1 MWVEEGGDEGQKW
14 MVVDVLFSVPQD
26 FADAMMDV
34 KKAIEDVR
42 DSKTLRQVL
51 GSLLAIGNF
60 LNGREVRGWV
70 GKVCVVRE

>member
-1 MWVEEGGDEGQKW
+1 MICC
-14 MVVDVLFSVPQD
+14 DVLFSVPQD

-42 DSKTLRQVL
+42 ESKTLRQVL

-60 LNGREVRGWV
+60 LNGREVRV
-70 GKVCVVRE
+70 QVCVHGEEVSE

>member
-1 MWVEEGGDEGQKW
+1 M
-14 MVVDVLFSVPQD
+14 SVPQD

-42 DSKTLRQVL
+42 ESKTLRQVL

-60 LNGREVRGWV
+60 LNGREVRGEV
-70 GKVCVVRE
+70 GMVCVVREWGSERLWSVGEGWI

>member
-1 MWVEEGGDEGQKW
+1 MICC
-14 MVVDVLFSVPQD
+14 DVLFSVPQD

-42 DSKTLRQVL
+42 ESKTLRQVL

-60 LNGREVRGWV
+60 LNGREVRVQGEE
-70 GKVCVVRE
+70 VRE